1 MLKSLTKRSPANTMA
16 SKLSLYFAFIAVVV
30 GATLFVL
37 SQSMLYWLEDELN
50 RRTLQQ
56 SAGTAIVQFKHGA
69 KSPLIITT
77 SIRAYNRIQDLPKKY
92 RALAQ
97 YPVGFLDEIQNN
109 EFNDLFLY
117 RSEYIQEGERFP
129 LLIVLNAE
137 HVELSPT
144 EWRSINLISIIIM
157 LVLFLLFGFAIIKL
171 TRRLIT
177 PITQLSQQLKSND
190 PNRHF
195 SVPSDSA
202 IEFNELAESL
212 NRYRQQNERLIQ
224 QEQAFARYASHELRT
239 PLTVIL
245 GATWL
250 LKQKTEPEYQTR
262 QRERIAKA
270 ATDMQHTIEALLSL
284 VKQEQA
290 KENVQLRIINRS
302 ELEHIIEYVQPLA
315 ESKGLSIT
323 LQMHCEPKI
332 QPSESVLRML
342 LTNLLNNA
350 INACDAGVIAIV
362 VDQDCIRITDQ
373 GTGLNELEPSPQGH
387 GLGLLIVDAL
397 CQRYDWEFN
406 LSPAPETGC
415 IATLK
420 FTP

>member
-1 MLKSLTKRSPANTMA
+1 MLTSPTKRSPANTMT

-37 SQSMLYWLEDELN
+37 SQSMLYWLEDELS

-56 SAGTAIVQFKHGA
+56 SAGTAIVQFKHEA

-77 SIRAYNRIQDLPKKY
+77 NIRAYNRVQDLPKKY

-97 YPVGFLDEIQNN
+97 YPIGFLDEIQNSD
-109 EFNDLFLY
+109 FDDLFLY
-117 RSEYIQEGERFP
+117 HSEYTQDGTRFP
-129 LLIVLNAE
+129 LLIIMNAE

-144 EWRSINLISIIIM
+144 EWRYINLISIIVV
-157 LVLFLLFGFAIIKL
+157 LVLFLLFGYAIIKL

-190 PNRHF
+190 PNSHF

-212 NRYRQQNERLIQ
+212 NRYRQQNEKLIQ

-250 LKQKTEPEYQTR
+250 LKQKAEPEYQTR

-350 INACDAGVIAIV
+350 INACDAGVIAIE
-362 VDQDCIRITDQ
+362 VDQNCIRITDQ
-373 GTGLNELEPSPQGH
+373 GTGLNESEQSPQGH

-406 LSPAPETGC
+406 LSQAPESGC
-415 IATLK
+415 IATLS
-420 FTP
+420 FIS

>member
-1 MLKSLTKRSPANTMA
+1 MLNSLTKRSPANTMA
-16 SKLSLYFAFIAVVV
+16 SKLSLYFAFIAIVV

-56 SAGTAIVQFKHGA
+56 SAGTAIVQFKHEA

-77 SIRAYNRIQDLPKKY
+77 SIRAYNRVDDLPEKY

-97 YPVGFLDEIQNN
+97 YPIGFLDEIQNSD
-109 EFNDLFLY
+109 FNDLFLY
-117 RSEYIQEGERFP
+117 RSEYIQNGERFP
-129 LLIVLNAE
+129 LLIVMNAE

-144 EWRSINLISIIIM
+144 EWRSINLISLIVM

-177 PITQLSQQLKSND
+177 PITQLSQQLKCTD
-190 PNRHF
+190 PNSHF
-195 SVPSDSA
+195 SVPRDSA
-202 IEFNELAESL
+202 TEFNELADSL
-212 NRYRQQNERLIQ
+212 NRYRQQNQQLIR

-239 PLTVIL
+239 PLTVIQ

-262 QRERIAKA
+262 QRDRIAKA

-290 KENVQLRIINRS
+290 KENVKLRVINRS
-302 ELEHIIEYVQPLA
+302 ELEHIIEYVRPLA
-315 ESKGLSIT
+315 ESKNLSIT
-323 LQMHCEPKI
+323 LQMQREPKI
-332 QPSESVLRML
+332 LPSESVLRML

-350 INACDAGVIAIV
+350 INASDAGVIAIE
-362 VDQDCIRITDQ
+362 VDQDSIRVTDH
-373 GTGLNELEPSPQGH
+373 GTGLNESEQSEQGH

-397 CQRYDWEFN
+397 CQRYDWEFS
-406 LSPAPETGC
+406 LSPAPQTGC

-420 FTP
+420 FAQ